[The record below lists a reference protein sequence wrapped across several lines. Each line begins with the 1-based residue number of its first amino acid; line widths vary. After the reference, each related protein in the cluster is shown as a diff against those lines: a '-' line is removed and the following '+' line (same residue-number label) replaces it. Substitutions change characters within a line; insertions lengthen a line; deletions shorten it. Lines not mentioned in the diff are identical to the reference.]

1 MILYQEGHKFVEAF
15 LKTMPFLEAS
25 FKEHQK
31 SVLGL
36 LKDLQSSTRQV
47 LQQTTTLLT
56 VLKLLSVTS

>member
-1 MILYQEGHKFVEAF
+1 MIVCVNTVLLHVTQEGHKFVEAF

-47 LQQTTTLLT
+47 H
-56 VLKLLSVTS
+56 